1 MTSSD
6 KWWAGV
12 TPEFINSLSDE
23 KAELCCRIIALLEQ
37 EEDKNRPIPPQIQ
50 RLDVE
55 EDEAQIKFEKA
66 KQAIKKI
73 ESRAIA
79 ARQSTT
85 YQKHLTT
92 LIQRCHVGKS
102 WGETLRR
109 ALEELDLRGYVN
121 LAGKPETLI
130 EVLKERVK
138 KMLNGDAVI
147 KLVAIQDFL
156 SKQHS
161 INVEMV
167 A

>member
-1 MTSSD
+1 MSRW
-6 KWWAGV
+6 K
-12 TPEFINSLSDE
+12 
-23 KAELCCRIIALLEQ
+23 EL
-37 EEDKNRPIPPQIQ
+37 
-50 RLDVE
+50 
-55 EDEAQIKFEKA
+55 
-66 KQAIKKI
+66 
-73 ESRAIA
+73 
-79 ARQSTT
+79 
-85 YQKHLTT
+85 
-92 LIQRCHVGKS
+92 
-102 WGETLRR
+102 GETLRR